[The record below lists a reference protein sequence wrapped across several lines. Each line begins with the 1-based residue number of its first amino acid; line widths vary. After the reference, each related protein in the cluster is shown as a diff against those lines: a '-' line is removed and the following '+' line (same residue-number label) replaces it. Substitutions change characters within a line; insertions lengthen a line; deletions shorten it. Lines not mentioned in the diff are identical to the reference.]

1 MATVIDIHAHLVV
14 QESRDMM
21 QAAAEKGDVGAEA
34 KKQVGIGISQE
45 QADRAAVLS
54 DPVRRIG
61 EVAGEALAVIEG
73 RGQHLSAKPGAD
85 PARPTGGCAPRREHR
100 P

>member
-34 KKQVGIGISQE
+34 KKQVGIGISQATS
-45 QADRAAVLS
+45 QY
-54 DPVRRIG
+54 
-61 EVAGEALAVIEG
+61 
-73 RGQHLSAKPGAD
+73 
-85 PARPTGGCAPRREHR
+85 
-100 P
+100 